1 MPGFTTESGKFI
13 MPLSEKMTYANSAD
27 RCDGLGLQIHLPQTK
42 TEQAFVNSLTQFSSN
57 WLRIMFDKN
66 EVFTNDKF
74 KEIVPIELWDEK
86 PYSIAGDELQS
97 AINIAGQ
104 YWQGLRFQSYHMLHS
119 IYNMDHIIWSI

>member
-1 MPGFTTESGKFI
+1 M
-13 MPLSEKMTYANSAD
+13 NSCE
-27 RCDGLGLQIHLPQTK
+27 RLGLQVHLPQTK

-104 YWQGLRFQSYHMLHS
+104 YWQGLGFESYNMIIYGPYHMNFDARNRTKH
-119 IYNMDHIIWSI
+119 

>member
-13 MPLSEKMTYANSAD
+13 MPLSEKMTYADSAN
-27 RCDGLGLQIHLPQTK
+27 RCDGLGLQIHLPQTQ
-42 TEQAFVNSLTQFSSN
+42 TEQVFVNSLTTFSSN
-57 WLRIMFDKN
+57 WLRILFDEN
-66 EVFTNDKF
+66 EIFTNDKF

-104 YWQGLRFQSYHMLHS
+104 YWQGLGFESYHMV
-119 IYNMDHIIWSI
+119 HIT